1 MSANARIY
9 DCIAGKNLLDELVGL
24 DRDKKRLD
32 LLIKEIIRKRGNLK
46 SLDFNEFVDL
56 SNLDFSGLDCSKGHF
71 FCNEMD
77 KIIFKGAN
85 LKEVK
90 FHYVKARNGCFDGA
104 KMTGVNCDSGKF
116 QGASFIGVV
125 GHEISFG
132 MMDGDDGVNLRG
144 ANFTEATLEFS
155 VFKYTILQGAKF
167 IGVVMPESHLSN
179 VRAFGADFSGADLRG
194 SDLSDGDFRNA
205 NFDYADLRNT
215 DTEDADFT
223 GASFKNTKF

>member
-9 DCIAGKNLLDELVGL
+9 DCIAGKNILNELVGL

-32 LLIKEIIRKRGNLK
+32 GLIKAMVRKRGNLK

-90 FHYVKARNGCFDGA
+90 FHYVKAWNGCFDGA

-116 QGASFIGVV
+116 QGASFIGAV
-125 GHEISFG
+125 GYEISFG
-132 MMDGDDGVNLRG
+132 MMDGDNGVNLRG
-144 ANFTEATLEFS
+144 ANFTRAILNESSFQYA
-155 VFKYTILQGAKF
+155 VLQGATF
-167 IGVVMPESHLSN
+167 MRATMPESNLNN
-179 VRAFGADFSGADLRG
+179 VKAFGSDFSYVSLYG